1 MLSITK
7 FALKISSGVQ
17 KGSPRL
23 QMSRA
28 ASTITQSTG
37 SFTYTESHTTKQY
50 LALEDEKL
58 AHNYHPIPVVLSR
71 GKNCYVWDVDDK
83 KYLDFLSA
91 YSAVNQGHCHPRIIA
106 ALHEQASKITL
117 TARAFHNDQLPVFA
131 DYLTKLLGYDKM
143 LPMNTGV
150 EASETSIK
158 LARRWAYD
166 VKGVPKNQAKVVL
179 AKKNFWGRS
188 IAAISSSSDPE
199 SYNGYG
205 PYVPGFELI
214 DYNDLA
220 ALEKAIADPNC
231 AAFMIEAVQG
241 EAGVIVPD
249 SNYLP
254 EARRLCTKYNVL
266 MILDEVQT
274 GLGRTGKLLAAHHYG
289 IKPDI
294 VCLGKAL
301 SGGVMPAS
309 CVLANDDIMLVIK
322 PGQHGSTYGGNPLA
336 SRVCLEAVKVI
347 VEENMSEN
355 AEKQGK
361 RFRDEIKRMKIPLF
375 KEVRGQG
382 LLNAIVID
390 GNADKAWE
398 FCLKLAHLG
407 LICKPTHSNIV
418 RLAPPL
424 TINDKEMDEAFHIIE
439 NAGQM

>member
-1 MLSITK
+1 MSSTLSKTY
-7 FALKISSGVQ
+7 LQSQIS
-17 KGSPRL
+17 P
-23 QMSRA
+23 
-28 ASTITQSTG
+28 ASTSAVASSTFSFNMSAKTQ
-37 SFTYTESHTTKQY
+37 QY
-50 LALEDEKL
+50 LAMEDEKL

-71 GKNCYVWDVDDK
+71 GKGVYVWDVDDK

-106 ALHEQASKITL
+106 ALYEQAAKITL
-117 TARAFHNDQLPVFA
+117 TARAFHNDRLPVFA
-131 DYLTKLLGYDKM
+131 EYLTKLLGYDKM

-150 EASETSIK
+150 EASETSVK

-166 VKGVPKNQAKVVL
+166 VKGVPANQAKVVF

-188 IAAISSSSDPE
+188 LAAISSSSDPE
-199 SYNGYG
+199 SYGGFG
-205 PYVPGFELI
+205 PYMPGFELI
-214 DYNDLA
+214 NYNDLA
-220 ALEKAIADPNC
+220 ALETAISDPNC
-231 AAFMIEAVQG
+231 AAFMVEAVQG
-241 EAGVIVPD
+241 EAGVLVPD

-254 EARRLCTKYNVL
+254 EVRRLCTKYNVL

-274 GLGRTGKLLAAHHYG
+274 GLGRTGKLMAADHYG

-294 VCLGKAL
+294 ICLGKAL
-301 SGGVMPAS
+301 SGGTMPAS
-309 CVLANDDIMLVIK
+309 CVLADDKIMLVIK

-347 VEENMSEN
+347 VEENMPEN
-355 AEKQGK
+355 AMKQGK
-361 RFRDEIKRMKIPLF
+361 RFRDEVVRMKIPLF

-382 LLNAIVID
+382 LLNAIAID

-424 TINDKEMDEAFHIIE
+424 TINDREMDEALEIIQK
-439 NAGQM
+439 AGRM